1 MKVLRFSP
9 IAIVL
14 AYACGGSDQSGLLDG
29 GDDVTT
35 ADVTVDNVV
44 PPNDSGNDATQTDGS
59 TGDASDGG
67 IVEAGPLCLSTPCV
81 TQIASGGFHSCARVT
96 DGTVRCWG
104 RNNAGQ
110 LGVGITSDGGFDG
123 TSHPIPVNPQ
133 LAGVSQ
139 ITASHYS
146 LNASVT
152 CVLASGVPECFGANT
167 AGQLG
172 LSADAGAF
180 DNNAHPDASPVQGL
194 PQSVSSV
201 WAGNLHSCAIDGTG
215 VMYCWGYD
223 GQMQLGRAIPNANGN
238 VLPAGA
244 VETDAGPATQMGPG
258 FDYSIGLAKSGLVY
272 SWGANNVGQLGRAAN
287 DPSPSGVVAITNV
300 TNIAAGLEHACAVSS
315 GTLMCWGND
324 QNAELGDGKQNTQSQ
339 TPVTVNVA
347 SKTITQVTAGYSHT
361 CALASDG
368 TVYCWGQNDWG
379 QCGTVGDG
387 GNGDVL
393 APTQVQGL
401 TGKALEVEAGTNHTC
416 ALIEGGSVMC
426 WGAND
431 RGQLGQGLID
441 ASLDTNPHPTPVTV
455 KFQ

>member
-1 MKVLRFSP
+1 
-9 IAIVL
+9 
-14 AYACGGSDQSGLLDG
+14 
-29 GDDVTT
+29 
-35 ADVTVDNVV
+35 
-44 PPNDSGNDATQTDGS
+44 
-59 TGDASDGG
+59 
-67 IVEAGPLCLSTPCV
+67 
-81 TQIASGGFHSCARVT
+81 
-96 DGTVRCWG
+96 
-104 RNNAGQ
+104 
-110 LGVGITSDGGFDG
+110 
-123 TSHPIPVNPQ
+123 
-133 LAGVSQ
+133 
-139 ITASHYS
+139 
-146 LNASVT
+146 
-152 CVLASGVPECFGANT
+152 
-167 AGQLG
+167 
-172 LSADAGAF
+172 
-180 DNNAHPDASPVQGL
+180 
-194 PQSVSSV
+194 
-201 WAGNLHSCAIDGTG
+201 
-215 VMYCWGYD
+215 
-223 GQMQLGRAIPNANGN
+223 MQLGRAIPNANGN

-244 VETDAGPATQMGPG
+244 VETDAGPATEMGPG
-258 FDYSIGLAKSGLVY
+258 FDYSIGLTKAGLVY

-287 DPSPSGVVAITNV
+287 DPSPAGVVAITNV

-387 GNGDVL
+387 GAGDVL
-393 APTQVQGL
+393 APTEVQGL
-401 TGKALEVEAGTNHTC
+401 TGKALQVEAGTNHTC

-441 ASLDTNPHPTPVTV
+441 AALDTNAHPTPVTV